1 MGKVIVLATSKGGA
15 GKTTLARSL
24 ACYWYNLGLK
34 VCVIDADPQGSFS
47 KKHNPEGPLKN
58 MTVITQPEEIVYED
72 IEREKQKHD
81 YVIVDTGGFRNRTM
95 IRALISSDLVVIPF
109 KPSSD
114 DVEEA
119 LNTFKVLQE
128 LKKVP
133 EREGRSVYYRM
144 ILTMSQH
151 GTIIAKHVKDELK
164 RLGYLV
170 LDAELYNRV
179 AYPEAGIQGLAPNIT
194 EPDGAASRDIDRI
207 VNELAEVINDSHLN
221 ASTDTVALA
230 R

>member
-24 ACYWYNLGLK
+24 ACHWWNLGLK

-47 KKHNPEGPLKN
+47 KKHDPNGLLKN
-58 MTVITQPEEIVYED
+58 MTVISQPEETVYEE
-72 IEREKQKHD
+72 ILENKLTHD

-95 IRALISSDLVVIPF
+95 IRALVSSDLAVIPL

-119 LNTFKVLQE
+119 INTYKVLQE
-128 LKKVP
+128 LSKVP
-133 EREGRSVYYRM
+133 EREGRTVCYRM
-144 ILTMSQH
+144 VLTMSNQ
-151 GTIIAKHVKDELK
+151 GTVISRHVKDELK
-164 RLGYLV
+164 KMGYLI

-179 AYPEAGIQGLAPNIT
+179 AYPEAGIKGLAPNIT
-194 EPDGAASRDIDRI
+194 EPDGAASRDIDKI
-207 VNELAEVINDSHLN
+207 VNELWEAFEDESVKVPKSEKVKIL
-221 ASTDTVALA
+221 
-230 R
+230 